1 MWTETGWQSSYGLIM
16 NAQCVLCRVWVAE
29 DKKRLQEFDGMPHHC
44 TDRQRERAPAPFEL
58 EAD

>member
-1 MWTETGWQSSYGLIM
+1 MWTESGWETSCGLLL

-44 TDRQRERAPAPFEL
+44 TEFQREYPPAPFQL
-58 EAD
+58 ES